1 LSEFFK
7 IKSNLVLTIITIF
20 FSIFNL
26 WLIIEKSPMVVD
38 QEWAQK
44 IFYYH
49 VPLAWNFF
57 IAYLIAM
64 IYSVKYLIN
73 RDDYSDIVAMVW
85 AEIGT
90 IFCLL
95 VLITGPIWATPIWG
109 KPWTWEPRL
118 TTTLLIFLTYLVYFM
133 VREFSGTTEQG
144 ARLGAIISILAFVDV
159 PIIYFAVDMWSPEAQ
174 AHPGRDTISD
184 SEQLIKYLFLF
195 SLVNFSLIL
204 INIVSFRIFIE
215 KKLRNINV

>member
-1 LSEFFK
+1 MKDFFK
-7 IKSNLVLTIITIF
+7 IKGNILLTSITIL
-20 FSIFNL
+20 FSVINL
-26 WLIIEKSPMVVD
+26 WLIFYKSPLVKD

-57 IAYLIAM
+57 IAYFITM
-64 IYSVKYLIN
+64 IFSVRYLIK
-73 RDDYSDIVAMVW
+73 RDDKSDIYAMAW

-90 IFCLL
+90 IFCML

-118 TTTLLIFLTYLVYFM
+118 TTTLLIFLIYIIYFM
-133 VREFSGTTEQG
+133 VREFSGTSEHG
-144 ARLGAIISILAFVDV
+144 ARISAILSIIAFIDV

-174 AHPGRDTISD
+174 AHPGRNTISD
-184 SEQLIKYLFLF
+184 SSPLIKNLFLF
-195 SLVNFSLIL
+195 SLFNFSLIL
-204 INIVSFRIFIE
+204 LNIAKFRIFVEYKMRKIH
-215 KKLRNINV
+215 V

>member
-1 LSEFFK
+1 LNDFIK
-7 IKSNLVLTIITIF
+7 VKSNLVLTIITILF
-20 FSIFNL
+20 TIVNL
-26 WLIIEKSPMVVD
+26 WLIIAKSPLVPD

-73 RDDYSDIVAMVW
+73 RDDYSDVVAMVW

-118 TTTLLIFLTYLVYFM
+118 TTTLLIFLTYIIYFM

-174 AHPGRDTISD
+174 AHPGRDTV
-184 SEQLIKYLFLF
+184 SESSQLIQNLFLF

-204 INIVSFRIFIE
+204 INLAKYRIFIE
-215 KKLRNINV
+215 KKLRNTNV